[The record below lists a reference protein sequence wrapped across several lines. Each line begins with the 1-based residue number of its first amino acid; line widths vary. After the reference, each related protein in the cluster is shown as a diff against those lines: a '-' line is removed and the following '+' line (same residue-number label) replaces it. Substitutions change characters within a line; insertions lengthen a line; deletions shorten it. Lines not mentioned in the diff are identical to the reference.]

1 LTREEYFETF
11 IKVQIKNKEHLHVFL
26 KASVE
31 ESNRWSADDV
41 RWFEAMYTMP
51 TQYKTDITMEDILE
65 KDAFTKPIPKKLK
78 STRLP
83 KKKKTHK
90 LSGYEG

>member
-1 LTREEYFETF
+1 MTREEYYETF
-11 IKVQIKNKEHLHVFL
+11 IKVQIKSKEHLHVFL

-41 RWFEAMYTMP
+41 RWFESMYRIDNIP
-51 TQYKTDITMEDILE
+51 IVDYKTDITAEDI
-65 KDAFTKPIPKKLK
+65 IPKKLK
-78 STRLP
+78 STKLP

-90 LSGYEG
+90 LTGYEG